1 MFRKEKQPLKSLRVR
16 HQITLGSIVFIK
28 QGRNI
33 LSKLDNMLY
42 TDLNRPRPGLIKVEG
57 KTALMSVEKCCVLYI
72 PN

>member
-1 MFRKEKQPLKSLRVR
+1 
-16 HQITLGSIVFIK
+16 
-28 QGRNI
+28 
-33 LSKLDNMLY
+33 MLY